1 MKLAEALLHRADL
14 QKRIAALQVRVVANA
29 IYQEGETPAEDSME
43 LLEECLS
50 TQDRLEELV
59 VSINVTNVSATLA
72 DGRSVTAAL
81 ATRETLRSQHSILV
95 RAADAASGDRGHRQM
110 RSELRQLSAL
120 PVKELRTRADE
131 VAMRLRAL
139 DAQIQQANWEVELL

>member
-29 IYQEGETPAEDSME
+29 IYQEGETPAEDSLE

>member
-81 ATRETLRSQHSILV
+81 ATRETLRGQHSILV